1 MKKIIFLL
9 FALSFTVALNAQ
21 NVKPRFVTATYGR
34 TAGAQL
40 NAYVAVTD
48 TAGAD
53 TSYLYPKAG
62 KTIVKLSVADSIAIK
77 FTSVKNSYVGDEVVV
92 IATNASGSSHVIK
105 FLSTNSEP
113 ASTGGRIT
121 LTSTLGAVI
130 RYVFNGVKWVEA
142 SRAVQ

>member
-21 NVKPRFVTATYGR
+21 NVLPRFTTATYGR
-34 TAGAQL
+34 TVGAKL
-40 NAYVAVTD
+40 NAYVAVVD

-53 TSYLYPKAG
+53 TSYLYPKAA
-62 KTIVKLSVADSIAIK
+62 KTIVNLTVADSIVFK
-77 FTSVKNSYVGDEVVV
+77 FASVQNSYVGDEVVV

-121 LTSTLGAVI
+121 LASTLGAVI

-142 SRAVQ
+142 SRTVQ

>member
-21 NVKPRFVTATYGR
+21 NVLPRFTTATYGR
-34 TAGAQL
+34 TVGAQL
-40 NAYVAVTD
+40 NAYVAVVD

-121 LTSTLGAVI
+121 LASTLGAVI

-142 SRAVQ
+142 SRTVQ

>member
-21 NVKPRFVTATYGR
+21 NVLPRFTTATYGR
-34 TAGAQL
+34 TVGAKL
-40 NAYVAVTD
+40 NAYVAVVD

-53 TSYLYPKAG
+53 TSYLYPKAA
-62 KTIVKLSVADSIAIK
+62 KTIVKLTVADSIVFK
-77 FTSVKNSYVGDEVVV
+77 FASVQNSYVGDEVEI
-92 IATNASGSSHVIK
+92 IATNASGSSHLIK
-105 FLSTNSEP
+105 FMTTNSEP

-121 LTSTLGAVI
+121 LASTLGAVI

-142 SRAVQ
+142 SRTVQ